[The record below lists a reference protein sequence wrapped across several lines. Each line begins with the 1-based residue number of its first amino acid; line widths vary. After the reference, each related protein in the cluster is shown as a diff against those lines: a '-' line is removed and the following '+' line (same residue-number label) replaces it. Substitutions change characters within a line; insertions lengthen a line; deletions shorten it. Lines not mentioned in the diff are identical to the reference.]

1 MPSTTITDESA
12 DAATPDMFRWDGEP
26 DDNPQLTR
34 DRFWLWCQQTE
45 EKRIPF
51 PLLPWP
57 TGEQAEAL
65 LEAVGWTRMR
75 AQRMF
80 HVHGHVM
87 SAWLS
92 ATSRP
97 TSGRG
102 DYSVVGAQAG
112 WSALAWAT
120 GLPPAPTDDTSGGAD
135 QEDEEEL

>member
-1 MPSTTITDESA
+1 MKQTDIPER
-12 DAATPDMFRWDGEP
+12 FRWDGVL
-26 DDNPQLTR
+26 DDHPELTR
-34 DRFWLWCQQTE
+34 DRFWLWCQQDTE
-45 EKRIPF
+45 EHIPF

-87 SAWLS
+87 EAWLS
-92 ATSRP
+92 ATKPP
-97 TSGRG
+97 TSGHG
-102 DYSVVGAQAG
+102 DYSVVGAQAA

-120 GLPPAPTDDTSGGAD
+120 GLAPAPAVGTSDGV
-135 QEDEEEL
+135 EEEGQ